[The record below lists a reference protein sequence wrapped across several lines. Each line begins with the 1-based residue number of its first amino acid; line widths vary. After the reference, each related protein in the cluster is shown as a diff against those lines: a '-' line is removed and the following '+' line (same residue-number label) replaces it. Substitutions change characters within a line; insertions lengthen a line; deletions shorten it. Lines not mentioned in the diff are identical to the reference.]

1 MLIWLD
7 QHMEECMVGWMITA
21 GIIMIF
27 LILGPSAP
35 YGRHVRNGWGPTL
48 PAYIGWFIYETPAL
62 LGTFIFFY
70 LFQGKISAGTA
81 IPLVLWGVHYTYR
94 AWIYPFRIRSR
105 AKHMP
110 YMIAI
115 SAILFNLGN
124 TTILGWSFAQ
134 QDPIS
139 ISEWI
144 SSWHHVLGLAVFGLG
159 MFINHQGD
167 AILLSLRKTGESH
180 YSIPYGGFFRYV
192 SSPNLLG
199 EIMEWIGFAILS
211 WHLGAV
217 TFAVWTMANLIPRAM
232 ENHRWY
238 RKSFEDYPK
247 DRKILIP
254 YLW

>member
-27 LILGPSAP
+27 LILGPSVP
-35 YGRHVRNGWGPTL
+35 YGRHVRKGWGPTL

-81 IPLVLWGVHYTYR
+81 IPLVLWGLHYTYR

-110 YMIAI
+110 YMIAM

-144 SSWHHVLGLAVFGLG
+144 TSG
-159 MFINHQGD
+159 
-167 AILLSLRKTGESH
+167 
-180 YSIPYGGFFRYV
+180 
-192 SSPNLLG
+192 
-199 EIMEWIGFAILS
+199 IML
-211 WHLGAV
+211 
-217 TFAVWTMANLIPRAM
+217 
-232 ENHRWY
+232 
-238 RKSFEDYPK
+238 
-247 DRKILIP
+247 
-254 YLW
+254 